1 MRFQVLLRGAVAC
14 AALALASIPASAQ
27 TPPATPYM
35 TPDIATKF
43 EWPKGSYD
51 YEKRVEMVPM
61 RDGVKLYTVMIIPKG
76 ARDAPILLTRT
87 PYNAKRAAQR
97 ALSPSAAATG
107 QMVDEPFLADG
118 YIRVYQDVRGKY
130 GSEGDY

>member
-1 MRFQVLLRGAVAC
+1 MNLSLSLAAGC
-14 AALALASIPASAQ
+14 AALALAFAPAQAQ
-27 TPPATPYM
+27 GPQTPYM

-76 ARDAPILLTRT
+76 AKTAPILLTRT
-87 PYNAKRAAQR
+87 PYNAKKSAERTI
-97 ALSPSAAATG
+97 SPYATATG
-107 QMVDEPFLADG
+107 SISDEPFLADG
-118 YIRVYQDVRGKY
+118 YIRVYQDVRG
-130 GSEGDY
+130 